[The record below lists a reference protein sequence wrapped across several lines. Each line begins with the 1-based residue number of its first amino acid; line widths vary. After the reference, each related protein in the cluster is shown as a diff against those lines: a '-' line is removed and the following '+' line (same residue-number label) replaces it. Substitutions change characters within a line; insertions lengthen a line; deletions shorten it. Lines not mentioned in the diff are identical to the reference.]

1 MNILSKTIKVMWDFT
16 EDKPIYLQLTEQMCL
31 RIANGTYRPG
41 DKFPSVRDIATEA
54 GVNPNTVQRAFA
66 ELERSGIVC
75 AQRTAGRFI
84 TEDSQMIY
92 KLREDLAKEHAD
104 NYLKKMAS
112 LGYNRNEATDFLS
125 KVKEEL

>member
-1 MNILSKTIKVMWDFT
+1 MNMWDFT
-16 EDKPIYLQLTEQMCL
+16 DDKPIYLQLTEQMCL
-31 RIANGTYRPG
+31 RIANGTYKPG
-41 DKFPSVRDIATEA
+41 EKFPSVRDIATEA
-54 GVNPNTVQRAFA
+54 GVNPNTVQRAFS
-66 ELERSGIVC
+66 ELERRGIVC

-84 TEDSQMIY
+84 TEDSDMIY

-112 LGYNRNEATDFLS
+112 LGFSPDEATTFLS

>member
-1 MNILSKTIKVMWDFT
+1 
-16 EDKPIYLQLTEQMCL
+16 
-31 RIANGTYRPG
+31 
-41 DKFPSVRDIATEA
+41 
-54 GVNPNTVQRAFA
+54 
-66 ELERSGIVC
+66 VC

-112 LGYNRNEATDFLS
+112 LGYNRNEAADFLS

>member
-1 MNILSKTIKVMWDFT
+1 MWDFT

-31 RIANGTYRPG
+31 RIANGTYKPG

-112 LGYNRNEATDFLS
+112 LGYNRNEAADLLS

>member
-1 MNILSKTIKVMWDFT
+1 
-16 EDKPIYLQLTEQMCL
+16 
-31 RIANGTYRPG
+31 
-41 DKFPSVRDIATEA
+41 VRDIATEA

-112 LGYNRNEATDFLS
+112 LGYNRNEAADFLS